1 MLQLE
6 PKHWYSWDF
15 TLLAGDAPLARIDFS
30 TWRERGALTIQGQ
43 RYTVSKEGLLS
54 GGFKLESP
62 GGTVATATR
71 ESIFRRRY
79 TIVAGARTY
88 TLQPRSTWGR
98 AMVVREGDREVGT
111 IEPRGIFTRRG
122 TVSLPDAVPL
132 PVRVFLIWLALL
144 LWKREAEAAH
154 AAT

>member
-15 TLLAGDAPLARIDFS
+15 TVLAGSAALAQIDFS

-43 RYTVSKEGLLS
+43 RYTVTKQGLLS
-54 GGFKLESP
+54 GGFLLASP
-62 GGTVATATR
+62 GGTVATAAR
-71 ESIFRRRY
+71 ESVFHRRY
-79 TIVAGARTY
+79 TIVAGAHTY

-98 AMVVREGDREVGT
+98 KMVVLEGGREVGA

-122 TVSLPDAVPL
+122 TASLPDVVPL
-132 PVRVFLIWLALL
+132 PVRVFLVWLALL
-144 LWKREAEAAH
+144 LWKREADAAH